1 MLDFVIRWQS
11 KPVTKTGKLPELLEY
26 LEYFREA
33 RGGIPMPP
41 QDEDAVRLMTAHA
54 AKGLEFD
61 HVFII
66 RANSNSFPSSYKEP
80 LVEFPPELRDS
91 DSAFHGNHKALH
103 DEEERRLFYVAM
115 TRARDSLTIYARQG
129 KGTDATPP
137 GFLRDLLKDRILGAW
152 LCQRHARA
160 FQTDLFGEGRNP
172 AFASRTSQ
180 WLSLPPA
187 SNLCAK
193 LSASAVQTYETC
205 PLQFKLER
213 DWRIPGEVP
222 AAMQYGATMHRV
234 LRAYYDSIRAQ
245 RPMTDEAVIE
255 FFRTD
260 LAAAGIED
268 TYQHEL
274 YEKQGVAQLNALLAA
289 SRRHPVPA
297 VLHLEEPFEVKIG
310 NVTVIGR
317 IDRIDEARIDQA
329 RIGQA
334 SVDQAGQ
341 RRVVVTDYK
350 TGKPQ
355 SQEDADE
362 SLQLS
367 VYAMA
372 ARQKWGYRVD
382 HLVFYNVGENS
393 AVIALRGDLQLDEAK
408 RRVEKVATNIAA
420 GKFEAKIG
428 FHCNFCHY
436 RTLCPA
442 TEKCLQAPAVL
453 KKPGKR
459 NPRHKAN

>member
-1 MLDFVIRWQS
+1 MIDFVTRWQS
-11 KPVTKTGKLPELLEY
+11 KPITKTGALPELLDY

-33 RGGIPMPP
+33 RGTIPLPP

-80 LVEFPPELRDS
+80 LVEFPRELRDF
-91 DSAFHGNHKALH
+91 DSALHGDHKALH

-129 KGTDATPP
+129 KGKDATPP
-137 GFLRDLLKDRILGAW
+137 GFLRDLLKDPALSRW
-152 LCQRHARA
+152 LRKRQARA
-160 FQTDLFGEGRNP
+160 FQTDLFGEGYAP

-187 SNLCAK
+187 GNLGAK

-213 DWRIPGEVP
+213 DWKIPGEVP

-234 LRAYYDSIRAQ
+234 LRAYYDSVRAE
-245 RPMTDEAVIE
+245 RPMADDAVIE

-268 TYQHEL
+268 RYQHEL
-274 YEKQGVAQLNALLAA
+274 YEKQGIAQLTELLAA
-289 SRRHPVPA
+289 SRRHPAPTVM
-297 VLHLEEPFEVKIG
+297 HLEEPFEVKIG
-310 NVTVIGR
+310 EVTVVGR
-317 IDRIDEARIDQA
+317 IDRIDQA
-329 RIGQA
+329 VEG
-334 SVDQAGQ
+334 
-341 RRVVVTDYK
+341 RVVITDYK

-367 VYAMA
+367 IYAMA
-372 ARQKWGYRVD
+372 ARHKWGYRVD
-382 HLVFYNVGENS
+382 RLVFYNVGENS
-393 AVIALRGDLQLDEAK
+393 TVSAIRADCQLEDAK
-408 RRVEKVATNIAA
+408 IRVEAVAANIAE
-420 GKFEAKIG
+420 GKFDAETG

-436 RTLCPA
+436 RNLCPA
-442 TEKCLQAPAVL
+442 TEKCLQLPAVL
-453 KKPGKR
+453 SKAGKSSR
-459 NPRHKAN
+459 RHKGS